1 MEKRKYNTKQKEE
14 ILLCIASFGE
24 KHFTAA
30 DVAAK
35 LTRGGSTVGQATV
48 YRTLERLASEGA
60 LRKYVI
66 DGTTAACYQQNEANH
81 EAACHEHFH
90 LKCEICGRLIHVE
103 CEELTKIAS
112 HMEED
117 HGFRIDR
124 KKTVFYG
131 ICGNCRREG
140 AKEAFSEEAS
150 PFFQRL

>member
-24 KHFTAA
+24 AHFTAA
-30 DVAAK
+30 DVAAR
-35 LTRGGSTVGQATV
+35 LSREGSTVGQATV
-48 YRTLERLASEGA
+48 YRTLERLASEGV

-66 DGTTAACYQQNEANH
+66 DGTTAACYQRNEPDHA
-81 EAACHEHFH
+81 AACHEHFH

-103 CEELTKIAS
+103 CEELAKIAS

-117 HGFRIDR
+117 HNFRIDR

-131 ICGNCRREG
+131 VC
-140 AKEAFSEEAS
+140 KECKG
-150 PFFQRL
+150 